1 MPHRIYRG
9 TKVYFIRSPHPRLCR
24 GPPSGHASP
33 LGYFDRVITSLQLVE
48 ENQAYL
54 GCRANR
60 QVKID
65 KRLVKGHFGGG
76 VAAPEIPGNP
86 SQP

>member
-9 TKVYFIRSPHPRLCR
+9 TKVYFIRSPHPCLCR
-24 GPPSGHASP
+24 GPLSGHANP

-54 GCRANR
+54 DPRANW
-60 QVKID
+60 QVKTD
-65 KRLVKGHFGGG
+65 KRLVKGHFRG
-76 VAAPEIPGNP
+76 VAAPKIHRNP
-86 SQP
+86 PRP